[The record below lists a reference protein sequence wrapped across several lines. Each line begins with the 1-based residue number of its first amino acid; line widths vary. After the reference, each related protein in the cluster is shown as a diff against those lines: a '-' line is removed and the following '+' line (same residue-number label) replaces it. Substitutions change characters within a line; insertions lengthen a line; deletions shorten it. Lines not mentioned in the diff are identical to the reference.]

1 MDTTERWGGG
11 GGWGVKMERERKTG
25 GGGGGGGVKM
35 ERERKTGLHDPH
47 VSPASALTL
56 MASAH
61 SVRRFKHNSIEHK

>member
-25 GGGGGGGVKM
+25 GGEGGLKM
-35 ERERKTGLHDPH
+35 ERERKIGLHDPH

-61 SVRRFKHNSIEHK
+61 SVRRFKHNSTEHK